1 MEICARIGRVPGTR
15 DRGSNE
21 TKQTRHLLAAASSG
35 AGVTIRA
42 RLQHAAEIKA
52 GSSPRTVKRG

>member
-21 TKQTRHLLAAASSG
+21 TKQTRHLLAEFGGRCHNQGAAAARRRDQSG
-35 AGVTIRA
+35 ILAAHGET
-42 RLQHAAEIKA
+42 RL
-52 GSSPRTVKRG
+52 T